1 MSAFAFSSVTLLSKL
16 YSNHVTVYIRTDIK
30 DSAGSTKKR
39 NNCWVALSLILYI
52 YRVVEEELLMGRS
65 LDFTELSGGLDLESA
80 LIYDAV
86 HLLAVALRQ
95 LRY

>member
-1 MSAFAFSSVTLLSKL
+1 MCLHLHSPLSPFCLNYTVTMLPC
-16 YSNHVTVYIRTDIK
+16 IRPDIK
-30 DSAGSTKKR
+30 DSAESTKKR